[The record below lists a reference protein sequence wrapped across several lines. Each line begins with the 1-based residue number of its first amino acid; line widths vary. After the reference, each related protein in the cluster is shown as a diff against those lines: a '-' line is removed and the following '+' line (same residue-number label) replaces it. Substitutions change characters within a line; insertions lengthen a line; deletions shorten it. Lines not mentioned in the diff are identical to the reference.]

1 MNGQEQN
8 TNFQRRGGEIMIH
21 PPFNRIEQDFGR
33 RIQDIRQEA
42 IDCLHKTQDEN
53 DERYLLYIGILGF
66 AMQLKEVIEEISD
79 LNDVF
84 NLAVAGIIF
93 LDDNMKLITRAIDGT
108 LNEKYSWWRIW
119 IEKRQ
124 TRKAIRNNKRR
135 VIAQIKLMKSQV
147 GMIKTLYRSLSDAM
161 SSISKGLNAS
171 LNSGGKKSKKNPGP
185 RTKSSWE
192 QDIMAE
198 AGYSTGGQGPGGT
211 DPIPPIGGPN
221 DGTFHGM

>member
-147 GMIKTLYRSLSDAM
+147 GMIKTLYRSLSDAEE
-161 SSISKGLNAS
+161 GVLRGVLN
-171 LNSGGKKSKKNPGP
+171 LLKKRKWKNPSKVSEP
-185 RTKSSWE
+185 RVKSYWEIDIIRQAGLSTTKPSS
-192 QDIMAE
+192 D
-198 AGYSTGGQGPGGT
+198 YL
-211 DPIPPIGGPN
+211 
-221 DGTFHGM
+221 HG

>member
-1 MNGQEQN
+1 
-8 TNFQRRGGEIMIH
+8 
-21 PPFNRIEQDFGR
+21 
-33 RIQDIRQEA
+33 
-42 IDCLHKTQDEN
+42 
-53 DERYLLYIGILGF
+53 
-66 AMQLKEVIEEISD
+66 MQLKEVIEEISD